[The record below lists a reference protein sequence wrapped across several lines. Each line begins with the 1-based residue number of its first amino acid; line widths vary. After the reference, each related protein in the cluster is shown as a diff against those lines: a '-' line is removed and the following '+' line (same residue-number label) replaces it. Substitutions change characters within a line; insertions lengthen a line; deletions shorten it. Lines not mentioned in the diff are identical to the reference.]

1 MTGTTSQRGKPRGD
15 PPQTLFLKVFFTK
28 QGHGGCLMLR
38 RLRQR
43 HTQVDLSALWC
54 WERRSSQYQSWVDV
68 LVHGAGAPPLDRGP
82 ATSMLVHAAG
92 GDSVSRVAGR
102 MHPAPKT
109 ARPSQQTGAKGARAS
124 GGRGRWW
131 CRDRKGS
138 RALLYSGSTTSTW
151 SACHRV
157 PLRCHECVHLDRCHT
172 ALQARVHLIRQ
183 LQWLRWRGQPRRIST
198 PCYSSTGLT
207 VAAVGCAT
215 YIRVECHGIWRVL
228 AGAIAVHSPVPVRG
242 GVWSGGVWSQ
252 VRHRS
257 PRATRCWD
265 VTDVINEGAHSAS
278 WFVSCSGTVKLER
291 GDRNQQKVAVRRI
304 EKMYV

>member
-1 MTGTTSQRGKPRGD
+1 MTGTTSHRGKPRGD
-15 PPQTLFLKVFFTK
+15 PPQTLFFKSVFYK
-28 QGHGGCLMLR
+28 ARERGLLDAS
-38 RLRQR
+38 RQR

-54 WERRSSQYQSWVDV
+54 WERRSRQYQSWVDV
-68 LVHGAGAPPLDRGP
+68 LVHGAGASPLDRGP

-109 ARPSQQTGAKGARAS
+109 ARPPQQTGAKGARAS

-131 CRDRKGS
+131 CRDRQGS
-138 RALLYSGSTTSTW
+138 RASLYSGSTTSTG
-151 SACHRV
+151 SAAYRV

-207 VAAVGCAT
+207 VAAAGCAT

-228 AGAIAVHSPVPVRG
+228 AGAIAVAQPRPCAGWRVVGWRVVAGPSSQSTRHPVLG
-242 GVWSGGVWSQ
+242 
-252 VRHRS
+252 
-257 PRATRCWD
+257 CD
-265 VTDVINEGAHSAS
+265 
-278 WFVSCSGTVKLER
+278 
-291 GDRNQQKVAVRRI
+291 
-304 EKMYV
+304 